1 MNHFFSATEFFFHLK
16 FQVIFSIVHYFFQK
30 FELIRGNIE
39 MKTPKFFLSA
49 GKNCFIHWQKHASVS
64 FTDICHVY
72 LFCYSFV
79 LCLTGGYCL

>member
-1 MNHFFSATEFFFHLK
+1 MNHFFLPLNFIYFFK

-30 FELIRGNIE
+30 FVLIRGNLE

-49 GKNCFIHWQKHASVS
+49 GKNCFIHWQKQASVS

-72 LFCYSFV
+72 LFCYSFA
-79 LCLTGGYCL
+79 LCLTGGYSL